1 MQLVQQR
8 NETGGGV
15 ESKRKPHGRRNEL
28 FCYFMPEI
36 RENAERGTVKMT
48 RDEISQYYY
57 LGREAER
64 ADELLGELR
73 RKMHGVTESERKF
86 LSIQEQKLIQ
96 KKERSLM
103 MREEIC
109 DYVDNVE
116 DCLTRLI
123 LFERYIKGSS
133 WTAVAHTVGG
143 GNTPDSV
150 RKIAERHL
158 AKDSK

>member
-1 MQLVQQR
+1 
-8 NETGGGV
+8 
-15 ESKRKPHGRRNEL
+15 
-28 FCYFMPEI
+28 
-36 RENAERGTVKMT
+36 MT
-48 RDEISQYYY
+48 KDEISQYYY

-64 ADELLGELR
+64 ADELLGELH
-73 RKMHGVTESERKF
+73 RKMQGMTEREWEFFRT
-86 LSIQEQKLIQ
+86 QEQKLIQ
-96 KKERSLM
+96 KKERSL
-103 MREEIC
+103 RLRAEIC

-123 LFERYIKGSS
+123 LFERYIKGCS

-158 AKDSK
+158 AKSGMPLHT

>member
-1 MQLVQQR
+1 
-8 NETGGGV
+8 
-15 ESKRKPHGRRNEL
+15 
-28 FCYFMPEI
+28 
-36 RENAERGTVKMT
+36 MT

-57 LGREAER
+57 LGREADR
-64 ADELLGELR
+64 ADELVRELR
-73 RKMHGVTESERKF
+73 RKMHGGTEEEREF
-86 LSIQEQKLIQ
+86 LSKQEQKLMQ
-96 KKERSLM
+96 KKERSLR

-109 DYVDNVE
+109 DYIDNVD

-123 LFERYIKGSS
+123 LFERYIKGNS

-158 AKDSK
+158 AKSGMPLHT

>member
-1 MQLVQQR
+1 
-8 NETGGGV
+8 
-15 ESKRKPHGRRNEL
+15 
-28 FCYFMPEI
+28 
-36 RENAERGTVKMT
+36 MT
-48 RDEISQYYY
+48 KDEISQYYY

-64 ADELLGELR
+64 ADELLGELH
-73 RKMHGVTESERKF
+73 RKMQGMAEREWEF
-86 LSIQEQKLIQ
+86 FRTQEQKLIQ
-96 KKERSLM
+96 KKERSLKL
-103 MREEIC
+103 REEIC

-123 LFERYIKGSS
+123 LFERYIKGCS

-158 AKDSK
+158 AKSSMPLHTDVVILSVSKESQDERC